1 MLLIKKWIFNN
12 NNKIEDFI
20 DKINYLYKNQSAL
33 KELKMNCKETV
44 LKFDNNLNTDL
55 IIQSYK
61 NLLNDKNI

>member
-1 MLLIKKWIFNN
+1 MIKNGFLIT